1 MYRGGVR
8 VISSLKKVTSSI
20 PRLYQN
26 VELGIPRAYAI
37 QLLNDYWGEAYNA
50 AQYDNETL
58 QSLIT
63 SLYERGEFKL
73 RFKIK
78 GIYNYT
84 Y

>member
-1 MYRGGVR
+1 MYSGVR
-8 VISSLKKVTSSI
+8 VISSLKKVTYI

-26 VELGIPRAYAI
+26 VELEISRAEAI

-63 SLYERGEFKL
+63 SLYERGLL
-73 RFKIK
+73 RIKIK

-84 Y
+84 